1 MNRSSARAIERH
13 RLACIPL
20 EGGDWL
26 VGKLAA
32 GFYADERLG
41 VLDGELEANPVTHR
55 VHVGT
60 TLDSAVE
67 DWCAARNL
75 PYERED

>member
-1 MNRSSARAIERH
+1 MTRNTARAIERH

-20 EGGDWL
+20 HNGGWL
-26 VGKLAA
+26 VGQATRA
-32 GFYADERLG
+32 IHIDELHR
-41 VLDGELEANPVTHR
+41 VLDGELGDSPATGRPHI
-55 VHVGT
+55 GT

-67 DWCAARNL
+67 DWCNARNL